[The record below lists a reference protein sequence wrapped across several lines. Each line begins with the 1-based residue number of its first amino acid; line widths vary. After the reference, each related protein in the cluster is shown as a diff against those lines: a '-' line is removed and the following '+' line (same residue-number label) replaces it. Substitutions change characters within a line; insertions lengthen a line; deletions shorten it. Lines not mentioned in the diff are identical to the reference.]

1 MIEIRFKT
9 PRRRQGV
16 LEWDHVA
23 VVRVDGTHFEIEG
36 DQDFGEIRDIEV
48 LDVATGQSVTFDADP
63 ERWARNLPQAFRSG
77 DLVCEVF
84 DDSAPNT
91 SAREAATA
99 HA

>member
-1 MIEIRFKT
+1 
-9 PRRRQGV
+9 
-16 LEWDHVA
+16 
-23 VVRVDGTHFEIEG
+23 VRVGGAHFEIEG
-36 DQDFGEIRDIEV
+36 DQDFGETRDIEV

-63 ERWARNLPQAFRSG
+63 ERWARNLPQALRNG

-84 DDSAPNT
+84 DDPAPST